1 MQETLKR
8 DEIQIFD
15 RENKEYELES
25 RQRDLRN
32 AIEHMKV
39 LMIEKELELK
49 RLRDEAFRRE
59 TMIQCE
65 VDRLVQ
71 MDEHLEGESNTLQYC
86 VNGLKAKVQDIR
98 E

>member
-59 TMIQCE
+59 TMI
-65 VDRLVQ
+65 
-71 MDEHLEGESNTLQYC
+71 
-86 VNGLKAKVQDIR
+86 
-98 E
+98 